1 MKRAA
6 RTTLAAMAAAQVLV
20 APIALASPLFPCDC
34 ASGAGTAP
42 PFVAPG
48 QRLTIVLDLSSSML
62 LPGQEQAREE
72 LDRLLE
78 AIDAYLAERRQGVQ
92 LYIASDTTNYLSP
105 REWTAADGSI
115 AEWVSQM
122 RPCGVNEFHEL
133 CSNRRYTPLADH
145 RSFVEGRLS
154 DGRAVLR
161 RENAQHR
168 THDTRIVH
176 RG

>member
-1 MKRAA
+1 MNRAA
-6 RTTLAAMAAAQVLV
+6 RTILAAVAVAHALV
-20 APIALASPLFPCDC
+20 ATAATASPLFPCDC
-34 ASGAGTAP
+34 PSGATTARP
-42 PFVAPG
+42 TIERAQP
-48 QRLTIVLDLSSSML
+48 LTIVLDLSSSML
-62 LPGQEQAREE
+62 PPEQEQARTE

-122 RPCGVNEFHEL
+122 QPCGVNEFHEL

-154 DGRAVLR
+154 DGQVVLR
-161 RENAQHR
+161 RGDSQHR
-168 THDTRIVH
+168 THDNRIVH